1 MDKDKS
7 GPTVSEAF
15 PLWGSKSQVWRSS
28 FFTFAT
34 TAKHFRSVQPQV
46 DGTYLSLSRNGWRD
60 KESSLSVP
68 FFQGSVHL
76 QGLEDRR
83 HSSGLV
89 KHLHRG
95 LKWSIWGKLSQQ
107 QKMQRPQC
115 NPTQVANDLV
125 NSVLHPYVGQHSSS
139 LHHTS
144 FTGDFWLDYPNPL
157 PPNEYP
163 AFSSGPQYQGRFMIF
178 WWWWVASHYLE
189 PNIRAGSCFSPLPA
203 LRIFSILHYQRFLPT
218 LAIPSKWH
226 PILSEV
232 ESCRWVMLAAG
243 PELDLSCPGWRW
255 AQRREVSSTLLPL
268 SSSQMWISCPAS
280 CWAGWLRTILTI
292 CTHLGTILCLTCG

>member
-1 MDKDKS
+1 MEILVFFFCYHSKTFQER
-7 GPTVSEAF
+7 PTTSR
-15 PLWGSKSQVWRSS
+15 W
-28 FFTFAT
+28 
-34 TAKHFRSVQPQV
+34 H
-46 DGTYLSLSRNGWRD
+46 LSLPVQEWLKGFG
-60 KESSLSVP
+60 KFFISS

-115 NPTQVANDLV
+115 NPTQVANDPV
-125 NSVLHPYVGQHSSS
+125 NAVLHPYVGQHSSS

-157 PPNEYP
+157 PPDEYP

-203 LRIFSILHYQRFLPT
+203 LRIFSTLNYQRFLPNVNT
-218 LAIPSKWH
+218 SCQSFKMAPAPKVRSQKEKT
-226 PILSEV
+226 ILFGKFSQH
-232 ESCRWVMLAAG
+232 G
-243 PELDLSCPGWRW
+243 GG
-255 AQRREVSSTLLPL
+255 
-268 SSSQMWISCPAS
+268 SSQIPK
-280 CWAGWLRTILTI
+280 LL
-292 CTHLGTILCLTCG
+292 